1 VSDTIGLTVKVG
13 AETTDA
19 RKDVD
24 SLAAYARKQL
34 GSIPLGLGGG
44 APGGSGGGGGAGGGP
59 SGAKSKV
66 DKLLREME
74 KEIRNAQNRMRG
86 HTLQDVVFGKMDASA
101 ISTSLSLVRGAV
113 ADAKISLRNLLNDT
127 TNMSGKSMTRIER
140 MWARLEQTERLSKN
154 VEKRHDDAIKA
165 SVRSVGLPI
174 IDNSPTQI
182 LTARQRARE
191 EAKRAREEAKKIAAE
206 AGIGGYPS
214 KGFTEAQRDPFYSQM
229 LREKA
234 RLEKERMI
242 ATKPMGGA
250 VPPELAK
257 YLDQASTKQTELQLS
272 RLGGGS
278 LGKGDAEDARRKIDE
293 LGASFSKAF
302 SAMPVKTKE
311 AVEALQRMRTVLGGL
326 RNDVNQMDLARMK
339 GNHNLGVFGNRGISG
354 AFSLQQAVEDASYA
368 GIRGAANNIAFFL
381 AEMAPAGG
389 AGMYAAGAGILGIM
403 GLQIYE
409 LGNQMGWWNKQAH
422 EMAKEAERLA
432 GSMGRLSG
440 SLLGVQMSGANLG
453 SQSALG
459 AFSST
464 FMGPRGKSYADTRNS
479 AIRGMMQGQSGQQLL
494 GAVSAAIQANPSQ
507 FLGAGGVGAPS
518 RDAKGQKKVL
528 LGNMS
533 SLNLASGLAARSSG
547 TASNWVAEYGGLMGY
562 PMNWGEWLGDV
573 ITTDPFSS
581 LDETASQKK
590 AKRNESAKKDM
601 LRALSGAGKPG
612 ERLSAEIQN
621 TPADMIDYS
630 KFLEKIRKEVENLTE
645 KYEDLSDTQA
655 EATDVLS
662 QNSDEA
668 AKSVLALAQTNDT
681 VADSVQR
688 VIEQNKELNAEY
700 ERQKAILREKAVLE
714 DRNNFR
720 GQGFDL
726 MRSNSRKFMEQ
737 AGAPEWMIQNRERA
751 LYQRQGSM
759 LMGMA
764 NAAGESGDMESRIKY
779 LKELQ
784 GLQMQYAGTTD
795 NRMSA
800 ERTFESAI
808 RTQQMIEESIRRN
821 VDGSRQ
827 EYELIQNLANGVAG
841 IRDIITSMPPI
852 ELQTERAV
860 LGVDALNQRLSRT
873 LGLTSAIRIPAASG
887 EAFPSNAAFGVAGF
901 AKGGHIPGYGGGD
914 TVPALLEKGE
924 FIINKA
930 AVKALGVDTLHEL
943 NGAGSVRKFA
953 AGGWSGTGYEP
964 VYSTYS
970 RSRYRNDRRQ
980 HGLGAHLRDYRGE
993 RPSVLA
999 RESVNEYHAKYGSPT
1014 HRERLALMNDPA
1026 MTGSTRPVGM
1036 PPLAARR
1043 GGTPGKTTVGDW
1055 THNPYSMRRDEIG
1068 SIITGGGYAQ
1078 IPGDP
1083 HGVYTRSSWK
1093 IAMGYQYPGLSNS
1106 GPVNPFNGYTAKG
1119 NRQRGIDGARA
1130 RTLARSSNDNFY
1142 QGMWQ
1147 YQSEVQNNR
1156 EKLKASYAQRAKDL
1170 RKARADAKLNASVTG
1185 FNTWRQRGMGNR
1197 GQGGG
1202 FANQGYINQLFGPGF
1217 SPYMGGMGG
1226 YGWGMPQM
1234 GLFGNMGGVGGFGFQ
1249 PAVQQYG
1256 LWDQG
1261 GLGMGGVWGNG
1272 GFGFRG
1278 FAGGGF
1284 VNPYS
1289 GTFIS
1294 PDVVEE
1300 RVGYERLGNWADPSN
1315 AYNWNSFMMQRQR
1328 LLAGSRNAA
1337 YGGPTDFAGNTLGS
1351 FGQFSDG
1358 SYKSRYS
1365 GGFGSGMG
1373 GKGFGSMFGG
1383 GFGSGMG
1390 GGFSSFGKPIGAM
1403 TGGYITGPQQ
1413 IQRYSSGGSVG
1424 QSRPSSNSSIH
1435 NNFGE
1440 ITIRVDSNDRAV
1452 DAAEQMRRAK
1462 SSYWAQRG

>member
-34 GSIPLGLGGG
+34 GSIPMGINPGGG
-44 APGGSGGGGGAGGGP
+44 GGSGGAGSGP
-59 SGAKSKV
+59 SKAKSHV

-74 KEIRNAQNRMRG
+74 REIRAAQGQMRG
-86 HTLQDVVFGKMDASA
+86 ATLRDVILGDVSGSA
-101 ISTSLSLVRGAV
+101 LSASLSGVRSAV
-113 ADAKISLRNLLNDT
+113 SGIQNSIRGL
-127 TNMSGKSMTRIER
+127 MSQTAGMTSREITRIER
-140 MWARLEQTERLSKN
+140 MWQRLEQTERLSKN
-154 VEKRHDDAIKA
+154 IENRY
-165 SVRSVGLPI
+165 SGVG
-174 IDNSPTQI
+174 SQ
-182 LTARQRARE
+182 
-191 EAKRAREEAKKIAAE
+191 
-206 AGIGGYPS
+206 G
-214 KGFTEAQRDPFYSQM
+214 KGFTEAQRDPFYAQM

-234 RLEKERMI
+234 RLEKERMT

-250 VPPELAK
+250 VPPELAGIIDK
-257 YLDQASTKQTELQLS
+257 ATSVQTKVQLDRLS
-272 RLGGGS
+272 GVEISKGKAEEMRTGIKALGI
-278 LGKGDAEDARRKIDE
+278 E
-293 LGASFSKAF
+293 FSRAF
-302 SAMPVKTKE
+302 DAMPVKTRE
-311 AVEALQRMRTVLGGL
+311 ATEALQRMRTVLGGL

-368 GIRGAANNIAFFL
+368 GIRGAANNISFFL

-403 GLQIYE
+403 AIQIYE
-409 LGNQMGWWNKQAH
+409 LGNQMGWWNKKAQ
-422 EMAKEAERLA
+422 EMTKEAERLSK
-432 GSMGRLSG
+432 GMQGLSG
-440 SLLGVQMSGANLG
+440 SLLNVSLAGANLG
-453 SQSALG
+453 STEAAAS
-459 AFSST
+459 FSSAM
-464 FMGPRGKSYADTRNS
+464 MGERGS
-479 AIRGMMQGQSGQQLL
+479 AYSSNRKDAMRAMMRTSG
-494 GAVSAAIQANPSQ
+494 SAAISALSAAIKKDPQKFLSSGVLGVNPGDAAKQSAAMQSQ
-507 FLGAGGVGAPS
+507 LSPLKNALATAKVAEKNAPSWLDVAGVVGMGGVGKNPLTVYSDVSKRRNEAKQDILKALRGSGDAGS
-518 RDAKGQKKVL
+518 RISSLYQDAK
-528 LGNMS
+528 
-533 SLNLASGLAARSSG
+533 
-547 TASNWVAEYGGLMGY
+547 
-562 PMNWGEWLGDV
+562 P
-573 ITTDPFSS
+573 
-581 LDETASQKK
+581 
-590 AKRNESAKKDM
+590 ESIDFTK
-601 LRALSGAGKPG
+601 LRESI
-612 ERLSAEIQN
+612 E
-621 TPADMIDYS
+621 
-630 KFLEKIRKEVENLTE
+630 KEVNGIQE
-645 KYEDLSDTQA
+645 KLEELSDTQSR
-655 EATDVLS
+655 ATEEIAK
-662 QNSDEA
+662 NSEGA
-668 AKSVLALAQTNDT
+668 AKSVLTLAQTNDT

-726 MRSNSRKFMEQ
+726 MRSNNRKFMEQ

-751 LYQRQGSM
+751 LYERQGSM
-759 LMGMA
+759 LMRMA
-764 NAAGESGDMESRIKY
+764 NAAGDSGDMESRIKY

-800 ERTFESAI
+800 ERTFEAAI

-841 IRDIITSMPPI
+841 IRDIITTMPKI
-852 ELQTERAV
+852 
-860 LGVDALNQRLSRT
+860 D
-873 LGLTSAIRIPAASG
+873 LGLGNAIAGAQQLAASLTTASVAASSIKVPMAG
-887 EAFPSNAAFGVAGF
+887 EAFPANAAFGVAGF

-970 RSRYRNDRRQ
+970 RSKYRSDRRQ

-1026 MTGSTRPVGM
+1026 MTGSTRPAGM

-1043 GGTPGKTTVGDW
+1043 GGTPGKTTVGGW

-1106 GPVNPFNGYTAKG
+1106 GPVNPFGGMSAASNYQNNLATT
-1119 NRQRGIDGARA
+1119 RA
-1130 RTLARSSNDNFY
+1130 RVLASSSNDAFHR
-1142 QGMWQ
+1142 GMWSFQ
-1147 YQSEVQNNR
+1147 AQNQSEMAARRANYAAQIKKRQADQAALVADRRKNGFANWRNR
-1156 EKLKASYAQRAKDL
+1156 GMA
-1170 RKARADAKLNASVTG
+1170 G
-1185 FNTWRQRGMGNR
+1185 RGMG
-1197 GQGGG
+1197 GG
-1202 FANQGYINQLFGPGF
+1202 FYNQGYINDLFGSGF
-1217 SPYMGGMGG
+1217 SPYQGFGGMFGM
-1226 YGWGMPQM
+1226 MPQM
-1234 GLFGNMGGVGGFGFQ
+1234 GAFGNMGGVGGFGFQ

-1261 GLGMGGVWGNG
+1261 GFGMGGVWGNG

-1278 FAGGGF
+1278 YASGGF